1 MNTLSP
7 PTNLQH
13 HWSKLVDT
21 DESTHALISVQVL
34 LISDFH
40 EGIQNDWLRKC
51 SRYATLTDILFA
63 VQDLE
68 TRKKVISKKFRS
80 DEKPAGVPAAPSNI
94 TFPKKKKNPARVSR
108 WRLRLEQIKV
118 RKEDKKWS
126 SLPAEDITNQLVIQ
140 LDKKEDR
147 QDRSERR
154 PYQPHSSI
162 RWKWEVPLWH
172 CWVYLGQSQWLSS
185 D

>member
-1 MNTLSP
+1 MRAHMLWFPCKFYLFQISMRA
-7 PTNLQH
+7 
-13 HWSKLVDT
+13 SKMIDL
-21 DESTHALISVQVL
+21 ESVQDMPPWLIYLLKIFLDSSSRGEEAVL
-34 LISDFH
+34 
-40 EGIQNDWLRKC
+40 
-51 SRYATLTDILFA
+51 
-63 VQDLE
+63 DLE

-126 SLPAEDITNQLVIQ
+126 SLAAEDITNQLVIQ